1 MATPEI
7 SMEYAS
13 MENAAKVFQA
23 AGETYTKMSQQLGL
37 VADQLLK
44 TGFLG
49 GTGKAAETY
58 IQNLQSRL
66 QDLARRA
73 AEMQSDINKN
83 VASFRNDVDPGIAQR
98 FDT

>member
-13 MENAAKVFQA
+13 MENAAKVFLA
-23 AGETYTKMSQQLGL
+23 ASESYTKMAQTLGNVAEQL
-37 VADQLLK
+37 VK

-49 GTGKAAETY
+49 GTGKAAESY
-58 IQNLQSRL
+58 IQNLQARL
-66 QDLARRA
+66 NDLSRRA
-73 AEMQSDINKN
+73 VEMQSDINKN